1 MGLKSL
7 VFSAPRPSD
16 TQETA
21 GLMFISFV
29 VGSGVFGASSQ
40 WTSGP
45 FSALFIVQ
53 VPLLC
58 LNSCSAIFEHAR
70 NEPTAPQ

>member
-1 MGLKSL
+1 
-7 VFSAPRPSD
+7 
-16 TQETA
+16 
-21 GLMFISFV
+21 MFISFV

-53 VPLLC
+53 VPLQC
-58 LNSCSAIFEHAR
+58 LNSCSAVFEHVR
-70 NEPTAPQ
+70 DEPTAPQ

>member
-1 MGLKSL
+1 
-7 VFSAPRPSD
+7 
-16 TQETA
+16 
-21 GLMFISFV
+21 MFISFV

-53 VPLLC
+53 VPLQC
-58 LNSCSAIFEHAR
+58 LNSCLAVFEHVR
-70 NEPTAPQ
+70 DEPTAPQ